1 MYTVFVRHGLVFAGL
16 IWTIEA
22 RFVTGISA
30 LATLELNG
38 PITPSTLLSS
48 TKAAMFW
55 ATLAG
60 AWTPASASSR
70 FFNSGVNPS
79 TEQVSGTAIRT
90 PCREGTW
97 LVCYLGESW

>member
-55 ATLAG
+55 APLAG
-60 AWTPASASSR
+60 SWTPATASSR
-70 FFNSGVNPS
+70 LFTLSVKRA
-79 TEQVSGTAIRT
+79 TEPVLVTANRT
-90 PCREGTW
+90 AFQARPPPD
-97 LVCYLGESW
+97 VPP

>member
-55 ATLAG
+55 APLAG
-60 AWTPASASSR
+60 SWTPATASSR
-70 FFNSGVNPS
+70 FFTSSVKPS
-79 TEQVSGTAIRT
+79 TEPVLVTANADLDRSLDGAS
-90 PCREGTW
+90 R
-97 LVCYLGESW
+97 